1 MPARQRDPLTRA
13 SRPLVPSTSL
23 LEALA
28 RCRVAAAS
36 VKVRGARRA
45 KPTVSLSHLARVE
58 QEIGAHLH
66 DDVLVL
72 IALADPVARLMTG
85 LSTTMAIAEAA
96 EDFEAPDGY
105 VRIATVYHDPIGA
118 LDGDHGGPNIDLFA
132 PCMAIAK
139 PAQFLLGHEG
149 SVDETPISLG
159 AFIGAQL
166 DDAVGRGALPAYGDR
181 NAEPLEVAPKLIGAA
196 KPKSKLKKPIDAARV
211 SHPRFGEGQV
221 LSRIGDGEGSKLVIA
236 FPEGER
242 TLLARF
248 VTPLE

>member
-1 MPARQRDPLTRA
+1 MTRS

-23 LEALA
+23 LEALSLCA
-28 RCRVAAAS
+28 TAAAS
-36 VKVRGARRA
+36 VPVRGARRP

-72 IALADPVARLMTG
+72 IALADPIARLMTG

-118 LDGDHGGPNIDLFA
+118 LVDQAHGGPNVDLFA
-132 PCMAIAK
+132 PCAANPK
-139 PAQFLLGHEG
+139 PAQFLLGHAG
-149 SVDETPISLG
+149 SVEDEPITLC
-159 AFIGAQL
+159 AFITSML
-166 DDAVGRGALPAYGDR
+166 DEAVSRGALPKYGTPK
-181 NAEPLEVAPKLIGAA
+181 ATPLEIAPKLIGTA
-196 KPKSKLKKPIDAARV
+196 KPKSKLKRPLDAARV
-211 SHPRFGEGQV
+211 NHPRFGDGV
-221 LSRIGDGEGSKLVIA
+221 VISRIGDGEGSKLVIA
-236 FPEGER
+236 FAEGER